1 MEFRHIIKEGLTFFE
16 KSVILS
22 WNRYH
27 QTKNTMSDDIKRET
41 PETAPKLVPAYY
53 SKSHFHRVIHADGV
67 YGGSTPTVGNIIMHI
82 WSHRLP
88 LPEQTFNDANGNEVV
103 EKRVLK
109 PGIEREVEASV
120 VINLELAKS
129 LRDWLDSRIKHVEE
143 MTQKAGK

>member
-1 MEFRHIIKEGLTFFE
+1 
-16 KSVILS
+16 
-22 WNRYH
+22 
-27 QTKNTMSDDIKRET
+27 
-41 PETAPKLVPAYY
+41 
-53 SKSHFHRVIHADGV
+53 
-67 YGGSTPTVGNIIMHI
+67 VGNIIMHI